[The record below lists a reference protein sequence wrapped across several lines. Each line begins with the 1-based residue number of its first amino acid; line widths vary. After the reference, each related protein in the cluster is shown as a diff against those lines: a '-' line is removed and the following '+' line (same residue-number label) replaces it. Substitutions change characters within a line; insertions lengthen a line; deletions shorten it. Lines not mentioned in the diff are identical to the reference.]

1 MESKLQLQPG
11 ETLHFIS
18 SKSKGSLAE
27 TDINEY
33 EIKNQNGDV
42 VGTVVHK
49 DTTSRRGKRT
59 QEVVQKD
66 ISGDTIVD
74 TSW

>member
-33 EIKNQNGDV
+33 EIKNQM
-42 VGTVVHK
+42 
-49 DTTSRRGKRT
+49 R
-59 QEVVQKD
+59 
-66 ISGDTIVD
+66 
-74 TSW
+74 